1 MPHEFLISYTGPKT
15 CELALSDSGITL
27 FVPKRDNFEA
37 ALELATKSFT
47 VAIFEAWNLGL
58 EPRWNV

>member
-1 MPHEFLISYTGPKT
+1 MPHEFLISYAGPKT

-37 ALELATKSFT
+37 ALELDTLSF
-47 VAIFEAWNLGL
+47 VLAEIYAFRLGF
-58 EPRWNV
+58 EPRWSV